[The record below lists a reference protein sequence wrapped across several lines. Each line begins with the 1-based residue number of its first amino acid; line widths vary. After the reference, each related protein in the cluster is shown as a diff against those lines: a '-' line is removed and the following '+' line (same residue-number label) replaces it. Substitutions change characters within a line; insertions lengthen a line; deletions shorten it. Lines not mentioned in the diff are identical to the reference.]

1 MTGRSTTAIA
11 IGGVL
16 VVIGLVGLFLSLVPT
31 DPRDEDG
38 YFMDTLTAVDRWS
51 RAIITSDI
59 EVMNGAYGA
68 KETDALI
75 LSVIDDPVEYR
86 MQGTATGSGA
96 LFLGVAPTD
105 AVGEYLE
112 GVARDEIVEIV
123 RHERTGESLDFQ
135 FTAHDGT
142 STPRPPG
149 TETFWAESVE
159 GTGLQTLDWT
169 LEPGDWAA
177 VAMNADASEGLEA
190 KVAFGAAAAADIDSI
205 SRTAMTAAAIVL
217 AAGVLVMIYGLIRR

>member
-1 MTGRSTTAIA
+1 MAGMRCIVAIETAW
-11 IGGVL
+11 
-16 VVIGLVGLFLSLVPT
+16 
-31 DPRDEDG
+31 D
-38 YFMDTLTAVDRWS
+38 VDL
-51 RAIITSDI
+51 A
-59 EVMNGAYGA
+59 G
-68 KETDALI
+68 
-75 LSVIDDPVEYR
+75 
-86 MQGTATGSGA
+86 
-96 LFLGVAPTD
+96 
-105 AVGEYLE
+105 
-112 GVARDEIVEIV
+112 
-123 RHERTGESLDFQ
+123 
-135 FTAHDGT
+135 
-142 STPRPPG
+142 PG